1 MMTERSTIVAPCDN
15 EVGDIDVSILG
26 AESNILQGQTKSMR
40 NANAAKR
47 TRFVLGEKKISD
59 KLSFLRKA
67 CRLSFL
73 RKACHGRLGAI
84 L

>member
-26 AESNILQGQTKSMR
+26 AESNILQGQKSPCKMQMLL
-40 NANAAKR
+40 KGL
-47 TRFVLGEKKISD
+47 VLLGDKKISD

-67 CRLSFL
+67 CCGSYMMINHHQQTKR
-73 RKACHGRLGAI
+73 
-84 L
+84 